1 MKVQGESD
9 ESNHFSQ
16 IEPQDAM
23 MMLTRRS
30 RSSGASSNSSGCSI
44 VSDDSASATKVYDVA
59 NFAAIKA
66 ARAEVSCLRAT
77 H

>member
-1 MKVQGESD
+1 
-9 ESNHFSQ
+9 
-16 IEPQDAM
+16 